1 MVKDMMNKKIEDG
14 GAALYMPP
22 FGTVIQVI
30 TVPEDMV
37 VYFRSYGYSNWGKVD
52 LSKLFE

>member
-1 MVKDMMNKKIEDG
+1 MVNQDYDEFE
-14 GAALYMPP
+14 GAAA
-22 FGTVIQVI
+22 FRTVIQVI

-37 VYFRSYGYSNWGKVD
+37 VYFLSYGYSNWGKVD

>member
-1 MVKDMMNKKIEDG
+1 MVNQDYDEVER
-14 GAALYMPP
+14 AALYMPP